1 MAVSPPTLNH
11 ELVSILFRTYPFYH
25 DRPSRKAVQECL
37 RILLSKDEYSNSV
50 QTLLAL
56 FAEEASKTNLAAS
69 NALVLV
75 EWGALIITECGKR
88 KQLWQYHWT
97 EIITLHAQVL
107 ETCIAAH
114 GRSSIKRSALL
125 VTRRALR
132 SAFHGKDGEQRAE
145 QVIVQLTNASSRSG
159 WRTAVLLGVA
169 AGVCARRPH
178 LKLVMEKQKSHYIS
192 FFLREIIGSRVPV
205 PPHIANGLADFFMEF
220 VTSEDMQREIAPAIE
235 KALLRAPEVVL
246 NDLISPL
253 IVSLPEDIDMGPL
266 LADRLAKPLLSNMKS
281 SNARIRDGATSTFVD
296 VAKHS
301 RDEASLDTIIGE
313 VLTPLATSKLTV
325 TEHRIL
331 HSRVLANLDVS
342 PTQSEAMCKALVAA
356 AIKEPSEV
364 ALNAELQALSQ
375 HLVLLAMSESESH
388 QSCFKA
394 CAESVC
400 KGLSDKKPANRKAW
414 ILMVGEVIWRT
425 QKFSDVRGVRLFVE
439 MTIPKMLELYQ
450 EVTSNVL
457 AAAQSG
463 LVVVGFVLTASCTYT
478 MNMIE
483 SSNIITLIRK
493 ASIYEQACSSDP
505 KVSFLLNHR
514 IYSKIT
520 IQEDLRWAIR
530 ALSACASYI
539 SSASDESALGGAWA
553 QAFIHFVTA
562 ASVPHGVR
570 GEAVTALNECY
581 LQRASTVSRDIIKG
595 LWLWQEQMITA
606 EQDSDAEASRD
617 RLHLAIKAI
626 CPTADQIK
634 SNSSLSQEQ
643 VQDQLIAMIT
653 LCRQPLIPHISW
665 IEVCL
670 ATGQDPGALVRT
682 ASERCL
688 AEIKTHA
695 DSVVN
700 DLQRAKIEAAM
711 YSAAAELA
719 FVAQDIIIPLLIEE
733 IQTDLSASLLRSYSP
748 TDIAVSRTPEGTTF
762 IDVLSA
768 KPQENMIDKKA
779 KDYDTLKW
787 EAEVR
792 SQLAVKKDQGR
803 KLSADE
809 RAKVNAQLKKE
820 AAIRRE
826 VLALEDRLRRGIG
839 IIRALVTGPP
849 TDAGLWFGPCAKVLL
864 EIIRANAGL
873 LIGDLAEKA
882 YLDLAKLVSTR
893 LGSLRQ
899 FTGVATLRSLG
910 RSTVPDSMQQEPLGE
925 LVTRVL
931 YRLQFLSEQRPFD
944 TISLMYILPLAMT
957 VLQTNG
963 VGRTEPDEINEQI
976 TLALG
981 FFALHADIFSDGRLP
996 RRETLALLIRSL
1008 QQYAQYY
1015 KEIKDCLF
1023 DVCRSISGNINGP
1036 EISTLLEGAI
1046 VPQAS
1051 VRTSTLQAIREYLDL
1066 TDLDFSEEIWIAAH
1080 DDVDE
1085 NVELAWAIWK
1095 ENALEA
1101 LPTDTPKIFPYLA
1114 SKDPQLRRA
1123 SSKALAACV
1132 GDHFSTTLHQLEDQ
1146 YRDLAKPRLP
1156 ERDEFG
1162 MPKKT
1167 DLTDPWEA
1175 RSGIALT
1182 FKAFSRL
1189 FEPDELVSFIDFLIR
1204 SQALADRNPTVRDQ
1218 MIDSATAIINLHG
1231 AKFVE
1236 SLMEVFEST
1245 LDKAG
1250 SDLLNEAVV
1259 VLYGALGRHL
1269 PQGDERVPKVVNRL
1283 FSTLST
1289 PSESVQYAVAGC
1301 LPPLI
1306 RASLSYTS
1314 AYIQSM
1320 LDQLLQ
1326 AKKYAARRGAAYGLA
1341 GVVSGRGL
1349 LALREY
1355 RIMSTLKSALDNKKD
1370 QNYRQGG
1377 LMAYELMSLI
1387 LGRTFEPYVIQI
1399 VPQLLNGF
1407 GDSAADVREACLDTA
1422 KTCFSGLSSYGVKTV
1437 LPTLLEGLEESQW
1450 RSKKGACDLLG
1461 AMAYLDPQ
1469 QLALSLPDIIPPL
1482 TGVLNDSHKE
1492 VRASANRSLQRFGEV
1507 ISNPEVKALVGILL
1521 KALSDPTKYTDEAL
1535 DSLIKISFVHYLDAP
1550 SLALIVRILERGLGD
1565 RSATKRKAAQIIGS
1579 LAHLTDRKDVTL
1591 HLPILVSGLRM
1602 AAVDPVPSTRATASK
1617 ALGSL
1622 VEKLGEDTL
1631 PDLIPSLMTTLKS
1644 DSGAGDR
1651 LGSAQALSEVLA
1663 GLGTGRLEET
1673 LPTIL
1678 QNVTSSK
1685 PSVREGFMSLFI
1697 YLPACFGNSFAAYL
1711 SRIIP
1716 PILSGLADE
1725 IESIRETSLRAGR
1738 LLVKNFATKAIDLLL
1753 PELDRGLGDD
1763 NYRIRLSS
1771 VELVGDLLFNLTGI
1785 NGKTEQDEDESA
1797 PETSASL
1804 LEVLGEEKRNKILSS
1819 LYICR
1824 CDTSGL
1830 VRTAAINV
1838 WKALVATPRTLKELV
1853 PTLTATLIRRLAS
1866 ANMEQKI
1873 IAGNALG
1880 ELIRKAGEGVLAS
1893 LLPTLEEGLQTSTD
1907 SDNKQGICIAL
1918 REIISSASQD
1928 TLEDYEKTLISVVR
1942 VALVDSDDEVREAAA
1957 EAFDSLQK
1965 IFGKKAVDQVLPYL
1979 LNLLR
1984 TESEAQTALAALLT
1998 LLTDNTR
2005 SNIIL
2010 PNLIPTLLIAPITPF
2025 NAKAIASLAEVAG
2038 SAITRRLPI
2047 ILNTLMD
2054 SIVACK
2060 DDELTAELE
2069 TSFDTILDSVD
2080 EFDGLNTA
2088 MSVMLALVKND
2099 DHRKRAAASF
2109 RLGQFFATTDLD
2121 FSRYHQ
2127 DLIRV
2132 LLLSFDDRD
2141 PEVVRAAWKA
2151 LSDLTKRLR
2160 KEEMEALAP
2169 YTRTVLQQVGV
2180 AGHDLA
2186 GFSLP
2191 KGIGA
2196 ILPIFLQGLMNGTA
2210 DQRTNAALA
2219 ISDII
2224 DRTSA
2229 DALKQFVTQITGPL
2243 IRVVSERSVDVKAA
2257 ILLTLNN
2264 LLEKIPTHLK
2274 PFLPQLQRT
2283 FAKSL
2288 ADTSSEIIRSRAAK
2302 ALGTLITLTPRI
2314 DPLIAELVAGSKTPD
2329 TGVQNAMLRALYEV
2343 ISKSG
2348 SNMSEASR
2356 TAILGL
2362 VDSDTAGA
2370 EESMAITNARLV
2382 GALIK
2387 TLPANTNATNLIKQ
2401 RVLTSHMSISSLLN
2415 LNSILF
2421 ESSAT
2426 LIEPYA
2432 QETSSL
2438 ICQGIGSKNVSIADN
2453 SVLAAGKYLLSTV
2466 DHGNTEHT
2474 APVFEAL
2481 ASAISPGNPVDTR
2494 RLSLV
2499 VVRTVSRTHHSAV
2512 RPHLHALA
2520 QPIFASVRDPVIPV
2534 KLAAE
2539 AAFLEIFS
2547 VVEHENKDF
2556 DKYTA
2561 GPGASL
2567 NPTTKRSMQ
2576 DYFKR
2581 VAMRL
2586 GGQARERKEAEGGQ
2600 GGLGLSNDE
2609 REDERE
2615 IWSFHSSQDS
2625 IGFSALDSRAIP
2637 HPDHDSSIVAA
2648 PLSST
2653 PSPRDDECI
2662 KMVNLRTQK
2671 RLASSV
2677 VGCGKRK
2684 IWLDPN
2690 EVNEISN
2697 ANSRQTIRKLVSDGL
2712 IIRKPVTM
2720 HSRARARDL
2729 TAARRIGRHRGF
2741 GKRKGTAD
2749 ARMPSQVMWMRRL
2762 RVLRRLLVKYRAS
2775 GKIDKHL
2782 YHELYHL
2789 SKGNTFKHKRA
2800 LVEHIHKAKA
2810 EKQRERILKEER
2822 QVKRDK
2828 TKAARE
2834 RRQERI
2840 TAKRQALAGGDEE
2853 QK

>member
-1 MAVSPPTLNH
+1 MGLENGVTPQGLDVELHKLNRALLSSSTKWRLGELSQLKH
-11 ELVSILFRTYPFYH
+11 ELEGSTFSQSLSGELVSILFRTYPFYH
-25 DRPSRKAVQECL
+25 DRPSRKAVRDCL
-37 RILLSKDEYSNSV
+37 KTLLSNDGYSNSF
-50 QTLLAL
+50 QTVLAL
-56 FAEEASKTNLAAS
+56 FAEEASKTNLAGP
-69 NALVLV
+69 NAFVLV
-75 EWGALIITECGKR
+75 EWGALIITTCGNR
-88 KQLWQYHWT
+88 EELWQSHGT
-97 EIITLHAQVL
+97 EITTLHAQVL

-114 GRSSIKRSALL
+114 GRSSVKHSALV
-125 VTRRALR
+125 VTRRGLR
-132 SAFHGKDGEQRAE
+132 SAFEGKDGEQRAE
-145 QVIVQLTNASSRSG
+145 QVIGQLTNASSRAGS
-159 WRTAVLLGVA
+159 RAAVLLGVA

-178 LKLVMEKQKSHYIS
+178 LKVVVEKQKSNYIS
-192 FFLREIIGSRVPV
+192 FFLREILGSRSPV
-205 PPHIANGLADFFMEF
+205 PRHIANGLADFFLEF
-220 VTSEDMQREIAPAIE
+220 VTFEDMRKDLAPAIE

-253 IVSLPEDIDMGPL
+253 VISLPGKIDMAPL
-266 LADRLAKPLLSNMKS
+266 LADKLAKPLLSNMKS
-281 SNARIRDGATSTFVD
+281 SNPRIRDGATSTFID

-301 RDEASLDTIIGE
+301 QDEASLGTATEE
-313 VLTPLATSKLTV
+313 VLTPLAASKLTV
-325 TEHRIL
+325 AEHRVL
-331 HSRVLANLDVS
+331 HSRVLANLGVP
-342 PTQSEAMCKALVAA
+342 PTCSEAICKALATVAS
-356 AIKEPSEV
+356 KEPIEA

-375 HLVLLAMSESESH
+375 HLVLLAQSESKSH
-388 QSCFKA
+388 ESCFIA
-394 CAESVC
+394 CAETAC
-400 KGLSDKKPANRKAW
+400 KGLNDKKPTNRKAW
-414 ILMVGEVIWRT
+414 ILMVGEIVWRT
-425 QKFSDVRGVRLFVE
+425 QKFSDVHGVRLFVE
-439 MTIPKMLELYQ
+439 KTIPKMLELYQ

-463 LVVVGFVLTASCTYT
+463 LVVVGFVLTASCTYI

-483 SSNIITLIRK
+483 SSNIIASIRK
-493 ASIYEQACSSDP
+493 ATIYEQACSPDP
-505 KVSFLLNHR
+505 KTSFLLNYR

-520 IQEDLRWAIR
+520 LQEDLRWGVR
-530 ALSACASYI
+530 ALAACTSYI
-539 SSASDESALGGAWA
+539 SSATDESALAGAWA
-553 QAFIHFVTA
+553 QTFIHFVTD
-562 ASVPHGVR
+562 ASVPHGMR
-570 GEAVTALNECY
+570 REAATALNACY
-581 LQRASTVSRDIIKG
+581 LQQPSSVSRYIVKS
-595 LWLWQEQMITA
+595 LWSWREQFITGQ
-606 EQDSDAEASRD
+606 QDSEAVASRN
-617 RLHLAIKAI
+617 RLHLAVQAI
-626 CPTADQIK
+626 CPTADQVK
-634 SNSSLSQEQ
+634 SNPSLSQEQ
-643 VQDQLIAMIT
+643 VQDQLIMMMI
-653 LCRQPLIPHISW
+653 LCRPPLVPHINW

-670 ATGQDPGALVRT
+670 AAGQDPGTLVRT
-682 ASERCL
+682 ASERCM

-695 DSVVN
+695 DLGANRS
-700 DLQRAKIEAAM
+700 QRAKIEDAI
-711 YSAAAELA
+711 YSAAADLA
-719 FVAQDIIIPLLIEE
+719 FVAPDTIIPRLIAE
-733 IQTDLSASLLRSYSP
+733 IQNDLSASLLRSYSP
-748 TDIAVSRTPEGTTF
+748 TDIAISRTPEGTTF

-768 KPQENMIDKKA
+768 KPQGNMIDKKA

-792 SQLAVKKDQGR
+792 SQLATKKDQGR
-803 KLSADE
+803 KLSAEE
-809 RAKVNAQLKKE
+809 RAKVDSQLKKE

-826 VLALEDRLRRGIG
+826 VLALEDRLRHGIG
-839 IIRALVTGPP
+839 IISALANGPP
-849 TDAGLWFGPCAKVLL
+849 TDS
-864 EIIRANAGL
+864 
-873 LIGDLAEKA
+873 GDSAENA

-899 FTGVATLRSLG
+899 FIGVATLRSLG
-910 RSTVPDSMQQEPLGE
+910 KSTLPASMQQEPLGE

-944 TISLMYILPLAMT
+944 TISLMYMLPLAMT
-957 VLQTNG
+957 VLQANG
-963 VGRTEPDEINEQI
+963 IGRTEPDEVNEQI

-996 RRETLALLIRSL
+996 RGEALALLIRSL
-1008 QQYAQYY
+1008 QDYAQYY

-1023 DVCRSISGNINGP
+1023 DICRSIAGNITSP
-1036 EISTLLEGAI
+1036 EISTLLQGAI

-1051 VRTSTLQAIREYLDL
+1051 VRTSVLQAIREYLDL
-1066 TDLDFSEEIWIAAH
+1066 TDYDFSEEIWIAAH
-1080 DDVDE
+1080 DDSDE
-1085 NVELAWAIWK
+1085 NVGLARAIWK

-1101 LPTDTPKIFPYLA
+1101 VPTDAPKIFPYLA
-1114 SKDPQLRRA
+1114 SKDAQLRRA

-1132 GDHFSTTLHQLEDQ
+1132 GDHFLTTLHELEDQ

-1175 RSGIALT
+1175 RNGIALT
-1182 FKAFSRL
+1182 FKAFSTS
-1189 FEPDELVSFIDFLIR
+1189 FEAEELVPFIDFLIH

-1218 MIDSATAIINLHG
+1218 MIDSAATIISLHG
-1231 AKFVE
+1231 ANFVE
-1236 SLMEVFEST
+1236 SLMKVFEST

-1269 PQGDERVPKVVNRL
+1269 PQDDERVPKVVNRL

-1289 PSESVQYAVAGC
+1289 PSESVQYAVAAC

-1306 RASLSYTS
+1306 RASPSHTS
-1314 AYIQSM
+1314 GYIQSM

-1326 AKKYAARRGAAYGLA
+1326 AKTYAARRGAAYGLA
-1341 GVVSGRGL
+1341 GVISGRGL

-1355 RIMSTLKSALDNKKD
+1355 RIMSTLKSAVENKKD

-1399 VPQLLNGF
+1399 VPQLLNAF

-1422 KTCFSGLSSYGVKTV
+1422 KRCFSGLSSYGVKTV

-1482 TGVLNDSHKE
+1482 TEVLSDSHKE

-1535 DSLIKISFVHYLDAP
+1535 DSLLKISFVHYLDAP

-1602 AAVDPVPSTRATASK
+1602 AAVDPVPATRASASK

-1622 VEKLGEDTL
+1622 IEKLGEDTL

-1644 DSGAGDR
+1644 DAGAGDR

-1697 YLPACFGNSFAAYL
+1697 YLPACFGNSFAVYL

-1716 PILSGLADE
+1716 PILAGLADE

-1785 NGKTEQDEDESA
+1785 SGKTEPDEDEST
-1797 PETSASL
+1797 PETGASL
-1804 LEVLGEEKRNKILSS
+1804 LEVLGEDKRNKILSS

-1866 ANMEQKI
+1866 ANMEQRV

-1893 LLPTLEEGLQTSTD
+1893 LLPTLEEGLQTSTV
-1907 SDNKQGICIAL
+1907 SNNKQGICIAL

-1928 TLEDYEKTLISVVR
+1928 ALEDYEKTLISVVR
-1942 VALVDSDDEVREAAA
+1942 MALVDSDDEVREAAA

-2010 PNLIPTLLIAPITPF
+2010 PNLVPTLLIAPITPF

-2038 SAITRRLPI
+2038 PAMTRRLPVI
-2047 ILNTLMD
+2047 FNTLMD
-2054 SIVACK
+2054 SIVACN
-2060 DDELTAELE
+2060 DDELTIALE
-2069 TSFDTILDSVD
+2069 TSFDTILNSVD

-2088 MSVMLALVKND
+2088 MSVMLALVKNE
-2099 DHRKRAAASF
+2099 DHRKRAATNF
-2109 RLGQFFATTDLD
+2109 RLGRFFATTDLD
-2121 FSRYHQ
+2121 YSRYHQ

-2141 PEVVRAAWKA
+2141 PEVVKAAWTA

-2160 KEEMEALAP
+2160 KEEMEALVLS
-2169 YTRTVLQQVGV
+2169 TRVVLQQVGV
-2180 AGHDLA
+2180 AGHDLP

-2191 KGIGA
+2191 KGISA
-2196 ILPIFLQGLMNGTA
+2196 ILPIFLQGLMNGTV

-2229 DALKQFVTQITGPL
+2229 DALKPFVTQITGPL

-2264 LLEKIPTHLK
+2264 LLEKIPTFLK

-2288 ADTSSEIIRSRAAK
+2288 ADTSSEVLRSRAAK

-2329 TGVQNAMLRALYEV
+2329 AGVQNAMLRALYEV

-2362 VDSDTAGA
+2362 IDNDTADV
-2370 EESMAITNARLV
+2370 EESMAITYARLV

-2387 TLPANTNATNLIKQ
+2387 SLLANTNATNLIKQ
-2401 RVLTSHMSISSLLN
+2401 RVLTSHVSTSSILN
-2415 LNSILF
+2415 LNSVLV

-2426 LIEPYA
+2426 LIELYA

-2453 SVLAAGKYLLSTV
+2453 SVLAAGKYLLSTA
-2466 DHGNTEHT
+2466 DNGSSEKT
-2474 APVFEAL
+2474 APIFEAL

-2499 VVRTVSRTHHSAV
+2499 VVRTVSRTHSSAV

-2547 VVEHENKDF
+2547 VVTHEHKDF
-2556 DKYTA
+2556 DQYIA

-2567 NPTTKRSMQ
+2567 NPATKRSMQ

-2615 IWSFHSSQDS
+2615 IWS
-2625 IGFSALDSRAIP
+2625 
-2637 HPDHDSSIVAA
+2637 
-2648 PLSST
+2648 
-2653 PSPRDDECI
+2653 
-2662 KMVNLRTQK
+2662 
-2671 RLASSV
+2671 
-2677 VGCGKRK
+2677 VGK
-2684 IWLDPN
+2684 
-2690 EVNEISN
+2690 V
-2697 ANSRQTIRKLVSDGL
+2697 
-2712 IIRKPVTM
+2712 
-2720 HSRARARDL
+2720 DL
-2729 TAARRIGRHRGF
+2729 GEGAF
-2741 GKRKGTAD
+2741 
-2749 ARMPSQVMWMRRL
+2749 
-2762 RVLRRLLVKYRAS
+2762 
-2775 GKIDKHL
+2775 
-2782 YHELYHL
+2782 
-2789 SKGNTFKHKRA
+2789 
-2800 LVEHIHKAKA
+2800 A
-2810 EKQRERILKEER
+2810 EE
-2822 QVKRDK
+2822 
-2828 TKAARE
+2828 
-2834 RRQERI
+2834 
-2840 TAKRQALAGGDEE
+2840 
-2853 QK
+2853 

>member
-1 MAVSPPTLNH
+1 MGLENGVTHEGSDVDLQKLNRALLSSSTKCRLREISQLEQGLEKSTFPPNLSDNF
-11 ELVSILFRTYPFYH
+11 VSILFRTYPFYH
-25 DRPSRKAVQECL
+25 DRPSRKAVQDCL
-37 RILLSKDEYSNSV
+37 RILLSDGEYSNSI
-50 QTLLAL
+50 QTVLAL
-56 FAEEASKTNLAAS
+56 FSEEAAKTNLAAS
-69 NALVLV
+69 NAFVLV
-75 EWGALIITECGKR
+75 EWGALIITKLGNKKE
-88 KQLWQYHWT
+88 LWQVHGT
-97 EIITLHAQVL
+97 KIILLHAKVL
-107 ETCIAAH
+107 EACIAAN
-114 GRSSIKRSALL
+114 GRPSVKHSAL
-125 VTRRALR
+125 VVSRRALR
-132 SAFHGKDGEQRAE
+132 SAFQGNDGEQRAE
-145 QVIVQLTNASSRSG
+145 QVVSKLTNGSSGAGFRA
-159 WRTAVLLGVA
+159 AVLLGVT
-169 AGVCARRPH
+169 AGVCARSPK
-178 LKLVMEKQKSHYIS
+178 LKEILKKQKSHYIS
-192 FFLREIIGSRVPV
+192 FYLREIIGSRTTVPS
-205 PPHIANGLADFFMEF
+205 HIAIGLADFFGSF
-220 VTSEDMQREIAPAIE
+220 VTFEDMKNDIAPAIE
-235 KALLRAPEVVL
+235 KALLRAPEIVL

-253 IVSLPEDIDMGPL
+253 INSLPETVDMAPL
-266 LADRLAKPLLSNMKS
+266 LADRLSKPLLSNVKS
-281 SNARIRDGATSTFVD
+281 SNATIREGATSTLINVI
-296 VAKHS
+296 KHS
-301 RDEASLDTIIGE
+301 QDETSMRIVMDE
-313 VLTPLATSKLTV
+313 VLTPLVASKLTAA
-325 TEHRIL
+325 EHRVL
-331 HSRVLANLDVS
+331 HSRILANLEVS
-342 PTQSEAMCKALVAA
+342 PTLSGAICKALTTV

-375 HLVLLAMSESESH
+375 HLVTLSQSESESRN
-388 QSCFKA
+388 SCYRT
-394 CAESVC
+394 CAENAC
-400 KGLSDKKPANRKAW
+400 KGLNDKKPANRKAW
-414 ILMVGEVIWRT
+414 VLMVGEVIWKT
-425 QKFSDVRGVRLFVE
+425 QKFSHVHDVRLFIETVL
-439 MTIPKMLELYQ
+439 PKMLELYR
-450 EVTSNVL
+450 EVTANVL

-463 LVVVGFVLTASCTYT
+463 LVVVGFVLTASCTYIT
-478 MNMIE
+478 NMIE
-483 SSNIITLIRK
+483 SSNIVTSIRK
-493 ASIYEQACSSDP
+493 ASIYEHACSLDP

-520 IQEDLRWAIR
+520 HLEDLRWALR
-530 ALSACASYI
+530 ALAACPSYI
-539 SSASDESALGGAWA
+539 TSATDESALGCSWA
-553 QAFIHFVTA
+553 LAFIHILTA
-562 ASVPHGVR
+562 ASTPHDIR
-570 GEAVTALNECY
+570 REAAIALNTCY
-581 LQRASTVSRDIIKG
+581 LQQASSVSRYIIKG
-595 LWLWQEQMITA
+595 LWSWHEHSTTGQP
-606 EQDSDAEASRD
+606 DSENSTSMD
-617 RLHLAIKAI
+617 RLHLAIRAI

-634 SNSSLSQEQ
+634 TSSSLSQEQ
-643 VQDQLIAMIT
+643 VQEELIMMIT
-653 LCRQPLIPHISW
+653 ICRPPLIPHINW

-670 ATGQDPGALVRT
+670 ATGQDPGTLVRT

-688 AEIKTHA
+688 AEIKVHA
-695 DSVVN
+695 GSN
-700 DLQRAKIEAAM
+700 FNGSLKTKIQNAQHN
-711 YSAAAELA
+711 AAAELA
-719 FVAQDIIIPLLIEE
+719 FVAPETILPLLIEE
-733 IQTDLSASLLRSYSP
+733 IQKDLSAPTLRSYGP
-748 TDIAVSRTPEGTTF
+748 TDIAISRTPEGTTF
-762 IDVLSA
+762 VDVLSA
-768 KPQENMIDKKA
+768 KPQAGLIDKKA

-792 SQLAVKKDQGR
+792 SQLATKKDQSR

-809 RAKVNAQLKKE
+809 RAKVDAQLKKE
-820 AAIRRE
+820 ATIRQD

-839 IIRALVTGPP
+839 IISALVNGPP
-849 TDAGLWFGPCAKVLL
+849 TDTGLWFGQCSKALL
-864 EIIRANAGL
+864 EIIQADGGL
-873 LIGDLAEKA
+873 LIGDLAENA
-882 YLDLAKLVSTR
+882 YLDLAKLVSAR

-899 FTGVATLRSLG
+899 FIGVATLRSLG
-910 RSTVPDSMQQEPLGE
+910 KSTLPDSMQQEPLGE

-944 TISLMYILPLAMT
+944 TISLMYILPLTIT
-957 VLQTNG
+957 VLEANG
-963 VGRTEPDEINEQI
+963 VGRTEQDEINEQI
-976 TLALG
+976 TLALE
-981 FFALHADIFSDGRLP
+981 FFTLHADLFSDGRLP
-996 RRETLALLIRSL
+996 RCEISTLLIQSL
-1008 QQYAQYY
+1008 QNYALYY

-1023 DVCRSISGNINGP
+1023 DICRSTSGNITSP
-1036 EISTLLEGAI
+1036 EISTLLKGAI

-1051 VRTSTLQAIREYLDL
+1051 VRTSVLQAVREYLDL

-1085 NVELAWAIWK
+1085 NSELAWAIWQ

-1101 LPTDTPKIFPYLA
+1101 LPTDASKLFPYLA

-1123 SSKALAACV
+1123 SAKALAACV
-1132 GDHFSTTLHQLEDQ
+1132 GDSFLATLHELEDQ

-1162 MPKKT
+1162 MPRKT
-1167 DLTDPWEA
+1167 DTTDPWEA

-1182 FKAFSRL
+1182 FKAFSES
-1189 FEPDELVSFIDFLIR
+1189 FEAEELVPFVEFLIQ
-1204 SQALADRNPTVRDQ
+1204 SQALADRNATVRDQ
-1218 MIDSATAIINLHG
+1218 MIDSATTIINLHG
-1231 AKFVE
+1231 AKFLE
-1236 SLMEVFEST
+1236 NLMEVFEST

-1301 LPPLI
+1301 LPPLV
-1306 RASLSYTS
+1306 RASPSHTS
-1314 AYIQSM
+1314 GYVQSM

-1326 AKKYAARRGAAYGLA
+1326 AKKYGARRGAAYGLA
-1341 GVVSGRGL
+1341 GVISGRGISS
-1349 LALREY
+1349 LREY
-1355 RIMSTLKSALDNKKD
+1355 RVMSTLKSALENKKD
-1370 QNYRQGG
+1370 QNQRQGG
-1377 LMAYELMSLI
+1377 LMAYELMSLL
-1387 LGRTFEPYVIQI
+1387 LGRIFEPYIIQI

-1407 GDSAADVREACLDTA
+1407 GDAVADVREACLDTA

-1437 LPTLLEGLEESQW
+1437 LPTLLEGLDESQW

-1579 LAHLTDRKDVTL
+1579 LAHLTDRKDVTP

-1685 PSVREGFMSLFI
+1685 ASVREGFMSLFI
-1697 YLPACFGNSFAAYL
+1697 YLPACFGNSFAVYL

-1753 PELDRGLGDD
+1753 PELDRGLADD

-1785 NGKTEQDEDESA
+1785 SGKTEQDEDETA
-1797 PETSASL
+1797 PETGASL
-1804 LEVLGEEKRNKILSS
+1804 LEVLGEDKRNKILSS

-1866 ANMEQKI
+1866 ANMEQKV

-1918 REIISSASQD
+1918 REIISSASQEA
-1928 TLEDYEKTLISVVR
+1928 LEDYEKTLISVVR

-2010 PNLIPTLLIAPITPF
+2010 PNLIPTLLVAPITPF

-2038 SAITRRLPI
+2038 PAMTRRLPA

-2060 DDELTAELE
+2060 DDELTVELE

-2080 EFDGLNTA
+2080 EYDGLNTA
-2088 MSVMLALVKND
+2088 MSVMLALLKHD

-2121 FSRYHQ
+2121 YSRYHQ

-2141 PEVVRAAWKA
+2141 SEVVRAAWTA
-2151 LSDLTKRLR
+2151 LSDLTKKLR
-2160 KEEMEALAP
+2160 KEEMEALVLS
-2169 YTRTVLQQVGV
+2169 TRVIVQQVGV
-2180 AGHDLA
+2180 AGHNLP

-2196 ILPIFLQGLMNGTA
+2196 ILPIFLQGLMNGTT

-2229 DALKQFVTQITGPL
+2229 DALKPFVTQITGPL

-2264 LLEKIPTHLK
+2264 LLEKIPTFLK

-2288 ADTSSEIIRSRAAK
+2288 ADTSSEILRSRAAK

-2314 DPLIAELVAGSKTPD
+2314 DPLITELVAGSKTPD
-2329 TGVQNAMLRALYEV
+2329 AGVQNAMLRALYEV

-2356 TAILGL
+2356 TAVLELI
-2362 VDSDTAGA
+2362 DSDKTGV

-2387 TLPANTNATNLIKQ
+2387 SLPANANATNLIKQ
-2401 RVLTSHMSISSLLN
+2401 RVLNSHMSHSSILN
-2415 LNSILF
+2415 LNSILL

-2426 LIEPYA
+2426 LIDPYA

-2453 SVLAAGKYLLSTV
+2453 SVLAAGKYLLSTISG
-2466 DHGNTEHT
+2466 DRSEHT
-2474 APVFEAL
+2474 GPIFEAL

-2499 VVRTVSRTHHSAV
+2499 VVRTVSRNYSSAV
-2512 RPHLHALA
+2512 QPHLHTLA

-2539 AAFLEIFS
+2539 AAFLEMFS
-2547 VVEHENKDF
+2547 VVERENKEF
-2556 DKYTA
+2556 DKYMA

-2567 NPTTKRSMQ
+2567 NPATKRSMQ

-2615 IWSFHSSQDS
+2615 IWS
-2625 IGFSALDSRAIP
+2625 
-2637 HPDHDSSIVAA
+2637 
-2648 PLSST
+2648 
-2653 PSPRDDECI
+2653 
-2662 KMVNLRTQK
+2662 
-2671 RLASSV
+2671 
-2677 VGCGKRK
+2677 VGK
-2684 IWLDPN
+2684 
-2690 EVNEISN
+2690 V
-2697 ANSRQTIRKLVSDGL
+2697 
-2712 IIRKPVTM
+2712 
-2720 HSRARARDL
+2720 DL
-2729 TAARRIGRHRGF
+2729 GEGAF
-2741 GKRKGTAD
+2741 
-2749 ARMPSQVMWMRRL
+2749 
-2762 RVLRRLLVKYRAS
+2762 
-2775 GKIDKHL
+2775 
-2782 YHELYHL
+2782 
-2789 SKGNTFKHKRA
+2789 
-2800 LVEHIHKAKA
+2800 A
-2810 EKQRERILKEER
+2810 EE
-2822 QVKRDK
+2822 
-2828 TKAARE
+2828 
-2834 RRQERI
+2834 
-2840 TAKRQALAGGDEE
+2840 
-2853 QK
+2853 